1 MTPEDLI
8 KFEKDIADI
17 YESGIIK
24 APVHLRNNNE
34 KQLISIFQDN
44 NIKKEDYVFST
55 WASHL
60 HALLKGIP
68 RQEIKEKILA
78 GKSITLHFPKHNF
91 YSSAI
96 VSGTCPIAVGTAW
109 NLKKSRYTF
118 TNNRVYCFIGDM
130 SFLTGITSESIKYS
144 LNHDLPITWVI
155 EDNNKS
161 VGTDTKETWKGST
174 EKWYQIYKEL
184 SATCKNFKII
194 YYSYETTYP
203 HSGTGVFVEF

>member
-1 MTPEDLI
+1 MTVDDLI
-8 KFEKDIADI
+8 NFEKEIADI

-34 KQLISIFQDN
+34 KQLISIFQTN
-44 NIKKEDYVFST
+44 NINKEDYVFST
-55 WASHL
+55 WASHF

-78 GKSITLHFPKHNF
+78 GKSITLHFPNHNF

-109 NLKKSRYTF
+109 NLKKSRS
-118 TNNRVYCFIGDM
+118 NNRVYCFIGDM

-144 LNHDLPITWVI
+144 LNHDLPITWII

-161 VGTDTKETWKGST
+161 VGTDTEETWKGST
-174 EKWYQIYKEL
+174 EKWYQIYKDISVE
-184 SATCKNFKII
+184 CENFKII
-194 YYSYETTYP
+194 YYNYETTYP